1 MYQIIYIDK
10 HGKTWLDKA
19 VDILPDPF
27 ARMVERHDRMSKTC
41 FSVIWPTTRGTFVV
55 KTN

>member
-41 FSVIWPTTRGTFVV
+41 FSVTWPTTRGTFVV